1 MFRLNEFDIKIN
13 LENQSFEIYDNIL
26 YVRYVCR
33 DFQIQGLLPSLRKA
47 INILLKERMEIQ
59 KHLKERRNK

>member
-26 YVRYVCR
+26 YVGYVCR
-33 DFQIQGLLPSLRKA
+33 DFKL
-47 INILLKERMEIQ
+47 
-59 KHLKERRNK
+59 

>member
-13 LENQSFEIYDNIL
+13 LENQSFEIYDNIS
-26 YVRYVCR
+26 YVGYVCR
-33 DFQIQGLLPSLRKA
+33 DFQIQGLLHSLRKA

-59 KHLKERRNK
+59 NI